1 MALTKRIVPRARSNV
16 RDNNVRLARSAPVDT
31 TNAGNELEDERAYLQ
46 SVIAGERR
54 MRHWAR
60 AKRIRMR

>member
-16 RDNNVRLARSAPVDT
+16 RDNNVRLALRDLTVDT

-46 SVIAGERR
+46 SVIAGEN
-54 MRHWAR
+54 
-60 AKRIRMR
+60 